1 MLHLVKDDFET
12 REKLEKT
19 KAEIRNAEMNIQH
32 NNELHKNEMI
42 KKKQEL
48 ERLDKEIKGLHK
60 EVQRVVYQHEYHS
73 GGGGGICAIM

>member
-1 MLHLVKDDFET
+1 MLHLVKDDFDT

-32 NNELHKNEMI
+32 KNEIHENEMI

-48 ERLDKEIKGLHK
+48 ERLDKEIKGLRK
-60 EVQRVVYQHEYHS
+60 KAEQVIYQNEYHS